1 MELTDGSVAV
11 VTGGASGIGAAL
23 GHAFAAAGCSV
34 VLADVDSSALDAVA
48 GTVEGEVLTVVTDV
62 SVATDV
68 ERLAEVAFDRFGAV
82 HVVCNNAGVSTFN
95 PVVAQTLDDWRWVLG
110 VNLWGVVHGV
120 QAFLPRL
127 LSQGEPAY
135 IVNTSSLAGLAS
147 GLPSLGPYNVSKV
160 GVVALSETLRME
172 LAMAGAPVGVS
183 VLCPGS
189 TPTAILES
197 ERNRPAALGT
207 ETRVPDGD
215 MIARCRAIGVRRAGS
230 TNRRRGGGRCARRR
244 AARPVLDHHQWGDAG
259 LGVVTVPRDR
269 RFHATRL
276 TPAGKAGSLHVPEHV
291 PHLQR
296 ALSAATADIDAR
308 RRPDWRRSS
317 SGTTAAATPTRI

>member
-34 VLADVDSSALDAVA
+34 VLADVDAAALDAAA
-48 GTVEGEVLTVVTDV
+48 GTIEGEVLAVVTDV
-62 SVATDV
+62 SAAAEV
-68 ERLAEVAFDRFGAV
+68 EQLAEAAFDRFGAV

-95 PVVAQTLDDWRWVLG
+95 PVVAQTLDDWHWVLG

-127 LSQGEPAY
+127 LAQGQPAH

-172 LAMAGAPVGVS
+172 LAMAGSVVGVS

-189 TPTAILES
+189 TPTGILDS
-197 ERNRPAALGT
+197 ERTRPAALGT
-207 ETRVPDGD
+207 EVRVPDGD
-215 MIARCRAIGVRRAGS
+215 QMRDAVRSGFDGPGARSAEAVADD
-230 TNRRRGGGRCARRR
+230 
-244 AARPVLDHHQWGDAG
+244 VLDAVRSG
-259 LGVVTVPRDR
+259 
-269 RFHATRL
+269 RFWIITSGEMRELVSARFREIDGA
-276 TPAGKAGSLHVPEHV
+276 TPAV
-291 PHLQR
+291 
-296 ALSAATADIDAR
+296 
-308 RRPDWRRSS
+308 
-317 SGTTAAATPTRI
+317 

>member
-1 MELTDGSVAV
+1 MELTDGTVAV

-23 GHAFAAAGCSV
+23 GRAFAAEGCSV
-34 VLADVDSSALDAVA
+34 VLADVEAAALDAVA
-48 GTVEGEVLTVVTDV
+48 ASIDSDVLTVVTDV
-62 SVATDV
+62 SSAAEV
-68 ERLAEVAFDRFGAV
+68 EQLAEAAFDRFGAV

-95 PVVAQTLDDWRWVLG
+95 PVVAQTLDDWHWVLG

-127 LSQGEPAY
+127 LAQDQPAH

-172 LAMAGAPVGVS
+172 LAMAGSPVGVS

-189 TPTAILES
+189 TPTGILDS

-207 ETRVPDGD
+207 EDRVPDGD
-215 MIARCRAIGVRRAGS
+215 QMRDAVRAGFD
-230 TNRRRGGGRCARRR
+230 GPGARS
-244 AARPVLDHHQWGDAG
+244 AVAVADDVLDAVRNG
-259 LGVVTVPRDR
+259 
-269 RFHATRL
+269 RFWIITSGEMRELVSARFQEIDGA
-276 TPAGKAGSLHVPEHV
+276 TPAG
-291 PHLQR
+291 
-296 ALSAATADIDAR
+296 
-308 RRPDWRRSS
+308 
-317 SGTTAAATPTRI
+317 

>member
-34 VLADVDSSALDAVA
+34 VLADVDSAALDAVA

-68 ERLAEVAFDRFGAV
+68 ERLAEAAFDRFGAV

-127 LSQGEPAY
+127 LVPGGAGVHRQYVVSGRSGQRAAVPRPLQRQQG
-135 IVNTSSLAGLAS
+135 
-147 GLPSLGPYNVSKV
+147 
-160 GVVALSETLRME
+160 
-172 LAMAGAPVGVS
+172 
-183 VLCPGS
+183 
-189 TPTAILES
+189 
-197 ERNRPAALGT
+197 
-207 ETRVPDGD
+207 
-215 MIARCRAIGVRRAGS
+215 
-230 TNRRRGGGRCARRR
+230 RRRRSQRDPTDGVGHGRRTRRR
-244 AARPVLDHHQWGDAG
+244 
-259 LGVVTVPRDR
+259 
-269 RFHATRL
+269 
-276 TPAGKAGSLHVPEHV
+276 
-291 PHLQR
+291 QR
-296 ALSAATADIDAR
+296 AL
-308 RRPDWRRSS
+308 P
-317 SGTTAAATPTRI
+317 G

>member
-1 MELTDGSVAV
+1 MDVTEGSVAV

-23 GHAFAAAGCSV
+23 GRTFAAAGCSV
-34 VLADVDSSALDAVA
+34 VLADVDGADLDAVA

-62 SVATDV
+62 SVAVEV
-68 ERLAEVAFDRFGAV
+68 ERLAEAAFERFGAV

-95 PVVAQTLDDWRWVLG
+95 PLVAQTLDDWRWVLG

-127 LSQGEPAY
+127 LAQGQPAY

-183 VLCPGS
+183 VLCPGT

-197 ERNRPAALGT
+197 ERNRPASLGT
-207 ETRVPDGD
+207 ETRVPDGEMMRD
-215 MIARCRAIGVRRAGS
+215 AVRSGFDAPGARTADEV
-230 TNRRRGGGRCARRR
+230 ARE
-244 AARPVLDHHQWGDAG
+244 VLDAVRSDRFWIITSGEM
-259 LGVVTVPRDR
+259 RDLVSS
-269 RFHATRL
+269 RFREIEDS
-276 TPAGKAGSLHVPEHV
+276 TPQS
-291 PHLQR
+291 
-296 ALSAATADIDAR
+296 
-308 RRPDWRRSS
+308 
-317 SGTTAAATPTRI
+317 